1 MSIYDDALEM
11 HEKYVGK
18 ISIISKVQVNSMHDL
33 AMAYSPG
40 VAEPCRQIQKDPVL
54 RYKYT
59 SIGNMISVVSD
70 GSAVLGLGNIGAR
83 AALPV
88 MEGKCVLFKEF
99 GGVNAFPL
107 CLNTQDSDK
116 IVETVKLLEPSF
128 SGINLEDISAPRCFE
143 IETRLKKETELVIFH
158 DDQHGTAVVT
168 AAGLI
173 NAMKLVGKTWTDLK
187 VIVNGVGAAGV
198 SIIKLLL
205 KLGVKDIISCDSKG
219 AIYKGRLDGMNS
231 SKEEIAEITN
241 KQGLKGSL
249 NDVIE
254 GRDVFIGVSV
264 AGLLTKDMILKM
276 GKNPLIFAL
285 ANPEP
290 EVAPEDAK
298 EAGVNII
305 ATGRSDY
312 PNQVNN
318 VLAFPGIF
326 RGALDVRATDIND
339 EMKIAAAYA
348 IAELINEDELGYDFI
363 IPKPFDLR
371 IAPNVAKRVAEAA
384 MKTNVARIKV
394 DPEEIEKN
402 AAELIKAVKER
413 RA

>member
-1 MSIYDDALEM
+1 
-11 HEKYVGK
+11 
-18 ISIISKVQVNSMHDL
+18 MHDL

-394 DPEEIEKN
+394 DPAEIEKN